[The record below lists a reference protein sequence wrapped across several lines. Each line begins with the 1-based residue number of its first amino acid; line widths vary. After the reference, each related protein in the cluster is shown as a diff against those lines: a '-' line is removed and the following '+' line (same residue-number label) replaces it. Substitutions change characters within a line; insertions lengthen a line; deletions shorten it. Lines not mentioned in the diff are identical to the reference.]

1 LTHIIFITGQP
12 GIGKTNVL
20 FKTIA
25 VLKKR
30 GYLVGGMISQEKRER
45 GVRIGFEIMDIY
57 SGQRGWLAHVDPDV
71 FSPHCVAQSLGPRVG
86 KYRVNLDDLQR
97 IGASSIL
104 DAIGKA
110 DVIVIDEVGPMEL
123 FSPAFK
129 QAVIQALKSN
139 KTILGTIH
147 HRAHDS
153 LVNNI
158 RSRKDAVILDV
169 TYENRNTLHNLII
182 DRILQSLSEKS

>member
-1 LTHIIFITGQP
+1 MTHIIFITGQP
-12 GIGKTNVL
+12 GIGKTSVL
-20 FKTIA
+20 LKIIE

-30 GYLVGGMISQEKRER
+30 GYLVGGMISQEKREM
-45 GVRIGFEIMDIY
+45 GIRIGFEIIDI
-57 SGQRGWLAHVDPDV
+57 STAQRGWLAR
-71 FSPHCVAQSLGPRVG
+71 VAQSNGPRVG
-86 KYRVNLDDLQR
+86 KYRVNLDDLKR

-104 DAIGKA
+104 NAIDET

-158 RSRKDAVILDV
+158 RSRKDAEILDV

-182 DRILQSLSEKS
+182 DKILQSLSERS